1 VSNAVE
7 AHLTAGFDGYVAELK
22 EFCRVPSVSTDPAY
36 AGGIRTAAEWVA
48 RRLSAAGMR
57 NVEIA
62 PTGGHPTVLAEWLG
76 APAGAPTVLVYGHY
90 DVQPPDPVALWTTP
104 PFEPTVRDGRLYA
117 RGAADDK
124 GPVLVPILVAE
135 AFLRAEGRLPVNLK
149 FLIEGEEEVGS
160 THLGPFL
167 EANADRL
174 AADTVVSADGAMW
187 RVDLPTVTVASRG
200 ICALEFTVHGAAKD
214 LHSGRHGGTAPNPL
228 HAMAALVAS
237 LHDADGRVAVAGFG
251 NGILPP
257 DPALRE
263 AICAVPMDVEGYYSS
278 IGARRPAWAADG
290 ESLLERQWLEPTL
303 ELNGLWGG
311 YLGPG
316 TKTVIPSAA
325 HAKIT
330 CRLVPG
336 QNPVA
341 VRAAIE
347 AHLLRC
353 CPAECSLEIVGSADH
368 ATRAYAV
375 DPANPT
381 LAAAETVLEELC
393 GRRPLRVAMG
403 ATLPVAEMFQ
413 RLLGLDTVFLSFATA
428 DEDYHAP
435 NEFFRLERFRDGLM
449 GWAALLARLGRRAQT
464 RDGLA

>member
-1 VSNAVE
+1 MTSAVQ
-7 AHLTAGFDGYVAELK
+7 ALLTAGFDGYVAELK
-22 EFCRVPSVSTDPAY
+22 EFCRIPSVSTDPTY
-36 AGGIRTAAEWVA
+36 ADGIAAGAAWVA
-48 RRLSAAGMR
+48 RRLSAAGMQ

-62 PTGGHPTVLAEWLG
+62 PTGGHPAVLAEWLG

-135 AFLRAEGRLPVNLK
+135 AFLRTEGRLPVNLK

-160 THLGPFL
+160 AHLEPFL
-167 EANADRL
+167 EANAGRL

-200 ICALEFTVHGAAKD
+200 IFALEFSVHGAGKD
-214 LHSGRHGGTAPNPL
+214 LHSGRHGGSAPNPL
-228 HAMAALVAS
+228 HALAALVAS
-237 LHDADGRVAVAGFG
+237 LHDADGWVAVAGFHD
-251 NGILPP
+251 GILPP

-263 AICAVPMDVEGYYSS
+263 AIRIVAMDVEGYYAS
-278 IGARRPAWAADG
+278 IGAGRPAWATDG
-290 ESLLERQWLEPTL
+290 LSLLERQWLEPTL

-316 TKTVIPSAA
+316 TKTVIPATA
-325 HAKIT
+325 HAKLT

-336 QNPVA
+336 QDPGA
-341 VRAAIE
+341 IRAAIV
-347 AHLLRC
+347 AHLRRH
-353 CPAECSLEIVGSADH
+353 CPTGCTVEIVDGGQH
-368 ATRAYAV
+368 ATRAYAI
-375 DPANPT
+375 DPANAT
-381 LAAAETVLEELC
+381 LAAAEAVLEALY
-393 GRRPLRVAMG
+393 GQRPLRVAMG
-403 ATLPVAEMFQ
+403 ATLPVAELFQ
-413 RLLGLDTVFLSFATA
+413 RLLGLDTVFFSFATA

-435 NEFFRLERFRDGLM
+435 NEFFRLKRFQDGLQ
-449 GWAALLARLGRRAQT
+449 GWAELFTRLSAPAGRGR
-464 RDGLA
+464 